1 MSIQKNKQTGFT
13 VLELLIVIG
22 IIGMLIL
29 VGSVL
34 LGTARERS
42 RDSKRL
48 SDLDITRRALED
60 YFHNNNRYPQAPT
73 PTLLGGEGYKV
84 ICSGTP
90 TGFAETRSA
99 CGNATVFLDPVP
111 LPPEPQPAQLSGYI
125 YTSVSPNSTYV
136 IDAALEGAING
147 LQGRVQVSPGGLQVN
162 Q

>member
-1 MSIQKNKQTGFT
+1 MENNTHKPNGFT
-13 VLELLIVIG
+13 VLELLIVLG
-22 IIGMLIL
+22 LVGLLVL

-73 PTLLGGEGYKV
+73 PMVLGSAGYKV

-90 TGFAETRSA
+90 TGFAETRTA
-99 CGNATVFLDPVP
+99 CGNATVYLDPIP
-111 LPPEPQPAQLSGYI
+111 TPPEPEPAQVTGYR
-125 YTSVSPNSTYV
+125 YTSVSPNNSYT
-136 IDAALEGAING
+136 IDAALEGALNG
-147 LQGRVQVSPGGLQVN
+147 LQGWIQISPAGLQLK

>member
-1 MSIQKNKQTGFT
+1 MNKNIQKNGFT
-13 VLELLIVIG
+13 VIELLIVLG
-22 IIGMLIL
+22 IIGLLVL

-60 YFHNNNRYPQAPT
+60 YYHNNNRYPQAPT
-73 PTLLGGEGYKV
+73 PKLLGSDGYKV

-99 CGNATVFLDPVP
+99 CGNATVFLDPIP
-111 LPPEPQPAQLSGYI
+111 TPPEPQPAQLSGYT
-125 YTSVSPNSTYV
+125 YTSVSPNSTYA
-136 IDAALEGAING
+136 IDAALEGAVNG
-147 LQGRVQVSPGGLQVN
+147 LQGRIQVSPGGLQLK